1 MVGHN
6 GETGKWIGRLQP
18 SRILSRARIE
28 PCKQAGIR
36 EGNAMSL
43 GRQKFV
49 QLGVT
54 AIVAIAVFML
64 SGQGAW
70 SQATKIVKIV
80 VPVSPGGVLDAV
92 ARLLG
97 EQIRHA
103 QGHAVLVENR
113 PGAGGMIAAEAVSR
127 ATPDGNT
134 LMIASPDLL
143 VTSHLRKLDY
153 DLRFE
158 PVCYLVSVP
167 NVIVVNSASPYWALG
182 DLLDAARAK
191 PGGLTLASVGP
202 ATSLQIAFEK
212 LKRAAN
218 VEMTFVAYPGA
229 APAINALLGNHV
241 TSALAAY
248 FTVAGQL
255 KSAKLRALA
264 VVTKT
269 RIEPLPEVPTVA
281 ESGYKDYQADFWL
294 GVIAPAKTPK
304 ETISQLAAWF
314 TAAAQAPEVKP
325 KLLAQGLYPAVT
337 CRADFTSFLRIQ
349 YDDVGRIIRELN
361 IKTE

>member
-1 MVGHN
+1 MAIDN
-6 GETGKWIGRLQP
+6 A
-18 SRILSRARIE
+18 S
-28 PCKQAGIR
+28 QAGIS
-36 EGNAMSL
+36 EGNAMIL
-43 GRQKFV
+43 ERRKFL

-54 AIVAIAVFML
+54 AVAMAIAIL
-64 SGQGAW
+64 SGQSAW
-70 SQATKIVKIV
+70 SQATRTIKIV

-143 VTSHLRKLDY
+143 VTSRLRKLDY

-158 PVCYLVSVP
+158 PVCYLVRVP
-167 NVIVVNSASPYWALG
+167 NVIVVNSASPYGTLA
-182 DLLDAARAK
+182 DLLNAARAK
-191 PGGLTLASVGP
+191 PGDLTLASVGP

-218 VEMTFVAYPGA
+218 VEMPFVAYSGA
-229 APAINALLGNHV
+229 APAINALLGEHV

-255 KSAKLRALA
+255 KTTKLRALA

-269 RIEPLPEVPTVA
+269 RIEPLPDVPTVA
-281 ESGYKDYQADFWL
+281 ESGYKDYEADFWL
-294 GVIAPAKTPK
+294 GLIAPAETPN

-314 TAAAQAPEVKP
+314 TVAAQAPEVRP
-325 KLLAQGLYPAVT
+325 KLVSQGLYPRVA
-337 CRADFTSFLRIQ
+337 CGADFAAFLRLQ
-349 YDDVGRIIRELN
+349 YDDFGRIIRELD
-361 IKTE
+361 IKAE

>member
-1 MVGHN
+1 MRVACR
-6 GETGKWIGRLQP
+6 TL
-18 SRILSRARIE
+18 L
-28 PCKQAGIR
+28 
-36 EGNAMSL
+36 
-43 GRQKFV
+43 

-54 AIVAIAVFML
+54 AIAIALVIL
-64 SGQGAW
+64 SGRSAW
-70 SQATKIVKIV
+70 SQATRIIKIV

-103 QGHAVLVENR
+103 QGQVVVVENR
-113 PGAGGMIAAEAVSR
+113 PGAGGLIAAEAVSR

-134 LMIASPDLL
+134 LMIASTDWL
-143 VTSHLRKLDY
+143 VASRLRRLDY

-158 PVCYLVSVP
+158 PFCYLVSVP
-167 NVIVVNSASPYWALG
+167 NIIVVNSASPYWALA

-191 PGGLTLASVGP
+191 PGNLTLASVGP
-202 ATSLQIAFEK
+202 ASSLQIAFEK

-229 APAINALLGNHV
+229 APAINALLGEHV

-269 RIEPLPEVPTVA
+269 RIEHLPDVPTVA
-281 ESGYKDYQADFWL
+281 ESGYKDYEADFWL

-304 ETISQLAAWF
+304 ETTSQLAAWF
-314 TAAAQAPEVKP
+314 TAAAQAPEVRP
-325 KLLAQGLYPAVT
+325 KLVAQGLYPRVA
-337 CRADFTSFLRIQ
+337 CGADFTAFLRLQ
-349 YDDVGRIIRELN
+349 YDDFGRIIRELN
-361 IKTE
+361 IRAQ